1 MKDKR
6 TYTHYKEHGEDISH
20 ENEIV
25 IDFNKAKDDRGVND
39 LERTIDKLRNN
50 IRDLLSMNTQYKTE
64 LADQIVKINK
74 LEQEVKDLKQER
86 SDYYNVSQRPTTNT
100 WTVYR

>member
-6 TYTHYKEHGEDISH
+6 TYIKHKEHGEDISH

-25 IDFNKAKDDRGVND
+25 IDFKQAQTDNI
-39 LERTIDKLRNN
+39 IDKLRNN
-50 IRDLLSMNTQYKTE
+50 VRDLLAMNTQYKKE

-74 LEQEVKDLKQER
+74 LDQEVKDLKQER
-86 SDYYNVSQRPTTNT
+86 SDYYNVS
-100 WTVYR
+100 

>member
-6 TYTHYKEHGEDISH
+6 TYTKYKEHGEDISH

-25 IDFNKAKDDRGVND
+25 IDFKQAQTDD
-39 LERTIDKLRNN
+39 TISKLRNN
-50 IRDLLSMNTQYKTE
+50 VRDLLAMNTQYKTE

-86 SDYYNVSQRPTTNT
+86 SDYYNVS
-100 WTVYR
+100 

>member
-6 TYTHYKEHGEDISH
+6 TYTKHKEHGEDISH

-25 IDFNKAKDDRGVND
+25 IDFKQAQSED
-39 LERTIDKLRNN
+39 TINKLRNN

-74 LEQEVKDLKQER
+74 LEQEIKDLKQER
-86 SDYYNVSQRPTTNT
+86 SDYYNVS
-100 WTVYR
+100 

>member
-1 MKDKR
+1 MKDEDK
-6 TYTHYKEHGEDISH
+6 TY
-20 ENEIV
+20 ENETV
-25 IDFNKAKDDRGVND
+25 INFTQAKTDD
-39 LERTIDKLRNN
+39 TINKLRNN

-86 SDYYNVSQRPTTNT
+86 SDYYNVSQRLTAGA
-100 WTVYR
+100 WTVY

>member
-1 MKDKR
+1 MKDEDK
-6 TYTHYKEHGEDISH
+6 TY
-20 ENEIV
+20 ENETV
-25 IDFNKAKDDRGVND
+25 INFKQAQTDDIIN
-39 LERTIDKLRNN
+39 KLRNN

-86 SDYYNVSQRPTTNT
+86 SDYYNAS
-100 WTVYR
+100 